1 MCEISQSRKES
12 DLEKA
17 QRICQ
22 QIQKYGNKAAIIEL
36 YEQYH
41 PFFIAFALSRLYNP
55 DNAEDVVSAFWVELL
70 NGNAICGYKAINNA
84 SLKSFLTRILRWRII
99 NANNNNRFEIHP
111 PPESDHV
118 HTIQEEIIKK
128 MVHRGLRQ
136 LETVNPRCAK
146 LIRLYL
152 KGFSHKEKAIEV
164 LGSKPYTDIELERE
178 INKIKHEINNKG
190 TGSCQ
195 KQLSRIIN
203 REMHLR
209 KLILHEFFDR

>member
-22 QIQKYGNKAAIIEL
+22 QIQKHGNKAAVVEL

-41 PFFIAFALSRLYNP
+41 DFFIAFARMRLYDP
-55 DNAEDVVSAFWVELL
+55 ANAEDVVSAFWVELL

-84 SLKSFLTRILRWRII
+84 SLKTFLSRILRWRII
-99 NANNNNRFEIHP
+99 NANNNRYEIP
-111 PPESDHV
+111 PLPPSDQV
-118 HTIQEEIIKK
+118 HDIQEEIIKK
-128 MVHRGLRQ
+128 MVHRGLKQ

-146 LIRLYL
+146 LISLYL

>member
-22 QIQKYGNKAAIIEL
+22 QIQKHGNKAAVVEL

-41 PFFIAFALSRLYNP
+41 DFFIAFARMRLYDP
-55 DNAEDVVSAFWVELL
+55 ANAEDVVSAFWVELL

-84 SLKSFLTRILRWRII
+84 SLKTFLSRILRWRII
-99 NANNNNRFEIHP
+99 NANHNRYEIMP
-111 PPESDHV
+111 PPPPDIV
-118 HTIQEEIIKK
+118 HDIQEEIIKK
-128 MVHRGLRQ
+128 MVHRGLKQ

-152 KGFSHKEKAIEV
+152 KGLSHKEKAIEV

-209 KLILHEFFDR
+209 KLILHEFFTR

>member
-1 MCEISQSRKES
+1 MCKISQSREES

-22 QIQKYGNKAAIIEL
+22 QIQKHGNTAAVTGL

-41 PFFIAFALSRLYNP
+41 HFFIAFTRSRLYDP
-55 DNAEDVVSAFWVELL
+55 ANAEDVVSAFWVELL

-84 SLKSFLTRILRWRII
+84 LLKTFLSRILRWRII
-99 NANNNNRFEIHP
+99 NANNRFENLP
-111 PPESDHV
+111 PPPSDQV
-118 HTIQEEIIKK
+118 HNIQEEIIKK
-128 MVHRGLRQ
+128 MIYRGLKQ

-152 KGFSHKEKAIEV
+152 KGFTNKEKAIEI
-164 LGSKPYTDIELERE
+164 LGSQPYTDIDLERE
-178 INKIKHEINNKG
+178 INKIKHEINNNG

-195 KQLSRIIN
+195 KQLSKIIN
-203 REMHLR
+203 REMHLK
-209 KLILHEFFDR
+209 KLIVHEFFLR